1 MIKTSIQVVT
11 CAVGVY
17 VRVKVVEVETGV
29 ARFHKAVRSSN
40 LIKYRLQQSQE
51 PWKVLFLLYEC
62 DDFKAL
68 LSKGSIVSA
77 VMVLIFI
84 IM

>member
-29 ARFHKAVRSSN
+29 AMTSQSS
-40 LIKYRLQQSQE
+40 KVQQ
-51 PWKVLFLLYEC
+51 LN
-62 DDFKAL
+62 
-68 LSKGSIVSA
+68 
-77 VMVLIFI
+77 
-84 IM
+84 